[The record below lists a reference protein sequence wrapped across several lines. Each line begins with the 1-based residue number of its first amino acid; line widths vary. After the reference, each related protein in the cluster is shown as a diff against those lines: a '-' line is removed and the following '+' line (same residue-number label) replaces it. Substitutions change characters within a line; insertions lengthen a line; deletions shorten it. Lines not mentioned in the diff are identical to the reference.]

1 MTEFLPIEYL
11 KDDFGL
17 ICFLINEKIEIKS
30 ETSIND
36 VINVYVKLADADI
49 IQCLPSNKV
58 ESWILSL
65 FDPVYMKTTGNS
77 NQVFD
82 RLIRKGVGHLIKD
95 QSHSNLSHFID
106 QVIFI
111 LFKWIGLIRFSYLI
125 FLLAIWKIE
134 KRR

>member
-1 MTEFLPIEYL
+1 MLFFKLTEFLPIEYL

-30 ETSIND
+30 ETSINH

-49 IQCLPSNKV
+49 IQFLPSSKI

-65 FDPVYMKTTGNS
+65 FDPVYLKNTDNS

-95 QSHSNLSHFID
+95 QSHDNLSQFID

-111 LFKWIGLIRFSYLI
+111 LFKWIGLIRFTYLI
-125 FLLAIWKIE
+125 FF
-134 KRR
+134 